1 VEPRRAGPLG
11 RVGGVIKLARGSGD
25 RKRLLQRWGG
35 AERNREGPAERNV
48 GAGCAAPFLRGG
60 GGRGGLSGGDR
71 WGGSLRGPLNTLQE
85 GRLTRGARGPV
96 PLERRSGGRCPPSDA
111 EKEVTI

>member
-1 VEPRRAGPLG
+1 MEPRRAGPLG

-60 GGRGGLSGGDR
+60 G
-71 WGGSLRGPLNTLQE
+71 
-85 GRLTRGARGPV
+85 
-96 PLERRSGGRCPPSDA
+96 ERRAVWGRSVGRIPAGTFKHTAGGALNQGSAWACPSGETLGRAVSS
-111 EKEVTI
+111 E

>member
-1 VEPRRAGPLG
+1 MEPRRAGPLG

-60 GGRGGLSGGDR
+60 GGEAGCLGAIGGADPCGD
-71 WGGSLRGPLNTLQE
+71 L
-85 GRLTRGARGPV
+85 
-96 PLERRSGGRCPPSDA
+96 
-111 EKEVTI
+111 